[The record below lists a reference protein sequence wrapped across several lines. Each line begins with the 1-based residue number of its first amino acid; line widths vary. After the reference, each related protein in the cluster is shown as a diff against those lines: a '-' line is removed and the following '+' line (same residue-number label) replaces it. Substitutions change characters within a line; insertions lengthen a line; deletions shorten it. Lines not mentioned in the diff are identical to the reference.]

1 MLRSGDR
8 AAGSTKLHDDDSSA
22 REPLLGDEADERRIH
37 AYLEGDGAVARE
49 IDTWIRKDI
58 AVRYPI
64 LRPEIDDLS
73 QSIHEKLFEKL
84 KAGRFRRRSSL
95 RTYVAGITHHTAISR
110 IRGLYRERDL
120 WRGWESRSAHV
131 APSAYQSLAELQ
143 ERQLL
148 HQVVQ
153 RSPETCRSLWRMVF
167 IERLSYAEIGRR
179 LSIPPGTVKSRMW
192 HCRRKAL
199 ALLERLRKDAGPRR
213 RKRRSIGPD

>member
-1 MLRSGDR
+1 M
-8 AAGSTKLHDDDSSA
+8 KVNEDDHSA
-22 REPLLGDEADERRIH
+22 RDPSL
-37 AYLEGDGAVARE
+37 GDGADDRRIRAYLDGDGAAADE
-49 IDTWIRKDI
+49 IESWIRKDI

-64 LRPEIDDLS
+64 LRPEMDDLC

-84 KAGRFRRRSSL
+84 KEGRFRHRSSL
-95 RTYVAGITHHTAISR
+95 RSYVAGITHHTAISR
-110 IRGLYRERDL
+110 IRARYRERDL

-153 RSPETCRSLWRMVF
+153 RSSESCRSLWRMVF
-167 IERLSYAEIGRR
+167 IERLSYAEIARR

-192 HCRRKAL
+192 HCRRRAL
-199 ALLERLRKDAGPRR
+199 ALLERLRKAASPRR
-213 RKRRSIGPD
+213 RKGPRISPD